1 MKNLSLTYQKTMPGH
16 PIFKSLVLSDVHA
29 GAHSGLHHWLDL

>member
-16 PIFKSLVLSDVHA
+16 PIFKPLVLSDVHA
-29 GAHSGLHHWLDL
+29 GAHKLVEAMAF